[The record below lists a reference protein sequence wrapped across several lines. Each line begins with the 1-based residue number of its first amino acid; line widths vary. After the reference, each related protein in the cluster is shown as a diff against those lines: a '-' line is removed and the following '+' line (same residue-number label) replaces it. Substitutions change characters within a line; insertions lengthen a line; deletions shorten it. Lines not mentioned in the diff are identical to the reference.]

1 MSRFVSLF
9 ALVLTVSL
17 SPLHAQS
24 SSSAADQVI
33 GTWSGT
39 YSGDASGKYTMV
51 FSADAA
57 KKIGG
62 SVEATADAGNGYTAT
77 FKSIVVDGKTV
88 KMAYDDPENAAME
101 VQLEATVDGNSMTG
115 TWKSV
120 DTGAKSVAATG
131 AFSGSKR

>member
-1 MSRFVSLF
+1 MSRFVSLL
-9 ALVLTVSL
+9 ALVLIVSL

-24 SSSAADQVI
+24 ASSGDVV

-51 FSADAA
+51 YSRDAA
-57 KKIGG
+57 MKIGG
-62 SVEATADAGNGYTAT
+62 TVEATADAGNGYTAT
-77 FKSIVVDGKTV
+77 FKSVVVDGTTV
-88 KMAYDDPENAAME
+88 KMAYDDPESATVE

-120 DTGAKSVAATG
+120 DTGAKSVVASGT
-131 AFSGSKR
+131 FTGSKR

>member
-1 MSRFVSLF
+1 MPRFASLL
-9 ALVLTVSL
+9 AVVLTASL
-17 SPLHAQS
+17 NPLHAQS
-24 SSSAADQVI
+24 ASSAADQVV

-51 FSADAA
+51 LSRDAA
-57 KKIGG
+57 NKIGG
-62 SVEATADAGNGYTAT
+62 TVEAVADAGNGYKAT

-88 KMAYDDPENAAME
+88 KMAYDDPENAVME

-115 TWKSV
+115 SWKSV

-131 AFSGSKR
+131 TFTGSKH